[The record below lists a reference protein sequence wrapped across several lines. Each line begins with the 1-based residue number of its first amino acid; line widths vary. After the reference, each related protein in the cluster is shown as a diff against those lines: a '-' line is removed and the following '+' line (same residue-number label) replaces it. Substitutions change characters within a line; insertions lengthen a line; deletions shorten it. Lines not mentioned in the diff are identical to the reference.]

1 MALSILKT
9 NFLFGTKML
18 DDVKNNMSCDEM
30 IVNFINV
37 LKKFQTTSQ
46 IAKRSQNLEEI
57 NFIH

>member
-1 MALSILKT
+1 VALSILKT

-46 IAKRSQNLEEI
+46 IAKPSQNLEEI